1 MYSHKTVS
9 SRGRKRIEI
18 IIKMREERVS
28 VWLPHTNVKFP
39 DECFGGW
46 SGGGSKS
53 NPLEES

>member
-1 MYSHKTVS
+1 VS